1 MNDREFVIAVCLSA
15 GLIILFYV
23 ILALGWMLFMQ

>member
-1 MNDREFVIAVCLSA
+1 MNDREFVIAVYLFG

-23 ILALGWMLFMQ
+23 TLALGWMLFMQ